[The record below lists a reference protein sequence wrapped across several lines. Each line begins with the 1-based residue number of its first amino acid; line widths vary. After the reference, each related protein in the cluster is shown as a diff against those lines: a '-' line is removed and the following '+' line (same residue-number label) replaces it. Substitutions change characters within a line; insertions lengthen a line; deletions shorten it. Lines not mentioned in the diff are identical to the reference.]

1 MKTHRVSNRLS
12 KCANMRYCKNQ
23 FTINSQS
30 KLKKIQGT
38 ILEIYTKKKHCRVFS
53 SPNALLKNETKKFLK
68 KGGSQLKIA

>member
-1 MKTHRVSNRLS
+1 MKTHRVSNRFS

-38 ILEIYTKKKHCRVFS
+38 ILEIYTKKN
-53 SPNALLKNETKKFLK
+53 SPRNLTRLQ
-68 KGGSQLKIA
+68 GGLFELEILEIFMTAFC